1 MAKVLVVFFCA
12 FALFPADWPMFRGPA
27 ASGVA
32 DGQKL
37 PDAWDGPKKSNIRW
51 VAVIPGLAHSSPIV
65 ASERIFVTT
74 AVSSRGNATFKPGL
88 YGEGTASEDLSVH
101 KWQVLCLDRKT
112 GKVLWTRTAYE
123 GVPKE
128 KRHIKSTYASSTPA
142 TDGRIVVSLFGSQGL
157 YAFDYSGKELW
168 SADLGRIDAGAY
180 DSPDYEW
187 GTASSPVIHGNAVI
201 VQVDQQKN
209 SYIAAFDLKSG
220 KSLWKTERNELPSW
234 ATPNVYTLGS
244 RAEVVT
250 NAPNRIRG
258 YDPANGRELW
268 TLGGSSKITAP
279 TPIFARDLIFVAS
292 GRRPEAPIFA
302 IRPGSNGDITLAA
315 GTDSNKGVAWRKLQ
329 RGSYMPTPLL
339 YGGLLY
345 VLGNAGIF
353 DCYDPA
359 SGQEIYRERLPHQGS
374 GFSASPVASD
384 GKIYLPSE
392 DGEIFVV
399 RAGKQF
405 ELLGRNTMGEPL
417 MATPALAGGMMFI
430 RGERHLFAVGK

>member
-1 MAKVLVVFFCA
+1 MAKAFSVLFCA
-12 FALFPADWPMFRGPA
+12 FTMLAGDWPMFRGPA

-51 VAVIPGLAHSSPIV
+51 VTPIPGLAHSSPIV
-65 ASERIFVTT
+65 AGERIFVTT

-101 KWQVLCLDRKT
+101 KWQVLCIDRNT

-123 GVPKE
+123 GTPKE

-142 TDGRIVVSLFGSQGL
+142 TDGRIVVALFGSQGL
-157 YAFDYSGKELW
+157 YTFDYSGKQLW

-209 SYIAAFDLKSG
+209 SYIAAFDVKSG
-220 KSLWKTERNELPSW
+220 KRLWKTERDELPSW

-279 TPIFARDLIFVAS
+279 TPIFAKDLIFVAS

-302 IRPGSNGDITLAA
+302 IRPGANGDISLPA
-315 GTDSNKGVAWRKLQ
+315 GRDSNQGVAWRKLQ
-329 RGSYMPTPLL
+329 RGSYMPTPIL

-392 DGEIFVV
+392 DGDIFVV
-399 RAGKQF
+399 RAGKKF
-405 ELLGRNTMGEPL
+405 ELLGRNAMGEPL
-417 MATPALAGGMMFI
+417 MATPALASGMMFI